1 MLGRFPL
8 SHNLLVPRNL
18 KELFSFTN
26 KMRDS
31 VMVKEFYR
39 EFDFLQ
45 NRTRQYS
52 DYFFY
57 RLVAIYRFE
66 RFHKEL
72 MVLDNPFLQLDI
84 MEENYMREY
93 LERLSKKMKL
103 VIISHRRH
111 EINILA
117 KNIVYVEDGKVV
129 YTDRMTG

>member
-1 MLGRFPL
+1 
-8 SHNLLVPRNL
+8 
-18 KELFSFTN
+18 
-26 KMRDS
+26 
-31 VMVKEFYR
+31 
-39 EFDFLQ
+39 
-45 NRTRQYS
+45 
-52 DYFFY
+52 
-57 RLVAIYRFE
+57 
-66 RFHKEL
+66 
-72 MVLDNPFLQLDI
+72 